1 MNVRFQPV
9 PEFQDLLTLYRSTLR
24 DADGVLVPWFYYLA
38 VGLGLMDFRT
48 GVFSVDPGIRARFCW
63 IPRWMD
69 IGSAIWE
76 GWMQAFLL
84 RTCQH
89 PFEVIKKQAT

>member
-69 IGSAIWE
+69 IGSGHLGRVDASLPASNLSTPI
-76 GWMQAFLL
+76 
-84 RTCQH
+84 
-89 PFEVIKKQAT
+89 